1 MMKKLLVM
9 IALFCFSVLVCME
22 EQRSIYNS
30 EKAILQRL
38 NELKE
43 RYNLIKNKYLELL
56 RDYKT
61 NNDSFKTKE
70 DEKQFHE
77 VWEERNAI
85 VEEKEKLEKQVRE
98 KKKQSKKFEK
108 FAGKLSQGA
117 GLSGI
122 SIPSVSSHELLSRV
136 SGADLYYQAAWRPD
150 VIEKRL
156 RQLLDRHHQLQNQRN
171 DMSPDKTDY
180 ADYKRVNEAL
190 KNVDSEMIK
199 LVKDERTP
207 AYIYEIYRNERF
219 PSDEPILPAQQ
230 FSEEPLLVSKKSLTV
245 LEPLE
250 PIKSEL
256 AKKYEAEKI
265 ERERAEIELLKQK
278 PIRPAEKQ
286 LLERELKFSQ
296 EKLTHQP
303 KSLVQPILVE
313 KRKELPQHNEM
324 QLKKMLEELQKA
336 LLHLANRLRYV

>member
-70 DEKQFHE
+70 DEKQFYD

-85 VEEKEKLEKQVRE
+85 VEEKEKLEKQLRE

-122 SIPSVSSHELLSRV
+122 SIPSVPSHEPLSRA

-230 FSEEPLLVSKKSLTV
+230 FSEEPLLVSKKSLTI

-256 AKKYEAEKI
+256 AKKYEI
-265 ERERAEIELLKQK
+265 EIELLKQK
-278 PIRPAEKQ
+278 SIRPAEKQ
-286 LLERELKFSQ
+286 LLEKELKFSQ
-296 EKLTHQP
+296 EKLTHPP
-303 KSLVQPILVE
+303 KPLVQPILVG
-313 KRKELPQHNEM
+313 KRKELPKNNEM
-324 QLKKMLEELQKA
+324 QLKKMLEELQQA
-336 LLHLANRLRYV
+336 LLHLANRLGYV